1 MRTANKEEEQM
12 LKLLKFK
19 LGLRVFKTALAL
31 PLAVYI
37 AHLLELNSFTLAG
50 IIAMLTIQQT
60 KKKTVK
66 MAKDLLVAVSMGIVV
81 GSIVF
86 SIFGFNWFS
95 LFLAFAL
102 FIPVPVLYG
111 FNGGIVIASVVV
123 EQLFVAEAISWAV
136 IQNALLLV
144 IVGASVGLFANLFMP
159 KMSFVMAKHRLEI
172 ENNFKDILNGIAL
185 ILDNKC
191 DEDPKI
197 KIKYLEKRIQKS
209 KNLALIES
217 ENHITKVDDQHY
229 VYFNMRQ
236 KQLDVFKRILY
247 LGKSLTNFGDETS
260 KIANFLR
267 ELSLSLHHFDKT
279 KENIE
284 TISQMLVEFENL
296 PLPIT
301 KEDLLNRAVIL
312 QIVKELRF
320 YLTIKF
326 SIITTMEVR

>member
-1 MRTANKEEEQM
+1 MT
-12 LKLLKFK
+12 KLLKFK
-19 LGLRVFKTALAL
+19 LGLRVFKTAVAL

-37 AHLLELNSFTLAG
+37 GYYLELNSYTLAG

-86 SIFGFNWFS
+86 TIFGFNWFS

-123 EQLFVAEAISWAV
+123 EQLFVAEAITWAV

-144 IVGASVGLFANLFMP
+144 IVGASVGVLANLFMP
-159 KMSFVMAKHRLEI
+159 KMSYVMTKHRLEI
-172 ENNFKDILNGIAL
+172 ENNFKDILNGIAD
-185 ILDNKC
+185 ILENKSN
-191 DEDPKI
+191 EDPKI

-217 ENHITKVDDQHY
+217 ENHFKKAEDQHY

-236 KQLDVFKRILY
+236 KQLDVFKRILF
-247 LGKSLTNFGDETS
+247 LGKSITNFGNETS

-267 ELSLSLHHFDKT
+267 ELSLSLHHFEKT
-279 KENIE
+279 KENTE
-284 TISQMLVEFENL
+284 TISQMLVEVENL
-296 PLPIT
+296 PLPAT
-301 KEDLLNRAVIL
+301 KEELLNRAVVL
-312 QIVKELRF
+312 QIVKDIKF
-320 YLTIKF
+320 YLTIKL
-326 SIITTMEVR
+326 SIIATKETK